1 VVKFLFSTRPF
12 PKGTDFAKVSQ
23 RRLTAVQ
30 NRMNNY
36 PRKALSGRSPRAF
49 ATLLA

>member
-1 VVKFLFSTRPF
+1 F

-30 NRMNNY
+30 NWMNNY

-49 ATLLA
+49 AVLLA